1 MKLTE
6 TKEGII
12 IEIFVK
18 PNSPRFEVA
27 TEGDVVIVHC
37 TEEPIKGKVN
47 KELVKNLT
55 KLFHKKVDLVLGA
68 TSKQKKML
76 IRDAKKQEIEQVLN
90 NATSS

>member
-18 PNSPRFEVA
+18 PNSPKFEIDI
-27 TEGDVVIVHC
+27 EGDEIIAHC

-55 KLFHKKVDLVLGA
+55 KLFHKKVDLVLGVA
-68 TSKQKKML
+68 SKEKKML
-76 IRDAKKQEIEQVLN
+76 IRDAKKQEIEQLLN